1 MLPPSKTEIVE
12 TIEKAANS
20 ASERQKVENKKN
32 ASEILFEIK
41 TFNDAYQS
49 ERKKPDKTDKV
60 KRALEV
66 ATLVLLFAAALFS
79 FGVIRF
85 ERSISH

>member
-1 MLPPSKTEIVE
+1 MLPPSKTEIEE

-20 ASERQKVENKKN
+20 ASERQKAENKKDT
-32 ASEILFEIK
+32 SEIALEIK

-60 KRALEV
+60 KRALDV
-66 ATLVLLFAAALFS
+66 ATLVLLFATALFTALA
-79 FGVIRF
+79 
-85 ERSISH
+85 

>member
-1 MLPPSKTEIVE
+1 MLPPSKTEIEE

-20 ASERQKVENKKN
+20 ASERQKAENKKDT
-32 ASEILFEIK
+32 SEIAL

-60 KRALEV
+60 KRALDA
-66 ATLVLLFAAALFS
+66 ATLVLLFATALFTALA
-79 FGVIRF
+79 
-85 ERSISH
+85 